1 MLIMHEVSKNI
12 GQSELWNGS
21 VEMEV
26 VCSTK
31 VPVQTHYTTR
41 CNNQEDHY
49 LNKTHSKNL
58 KIASFNLIEV

>member
-1 MLIMHEVSKNI
+1 MKFPRILVS
-12 GQSELWNGS
+12 QSCGNEWGIDLAGS

-31 VPVQTHYTTR
+31 VPEQPHYTTQF
-41 CNNQEDHY
+41 NDKEDHY

-58 KIASFNLIEV
+58 KTCIL